1 MNSIYE
7 GCAGLDAD
15 GEIDDSQDTFS
26 GVAPDGPFVAYDSD
40 TDTSCALAASGGVTC
55 WGYDA
60 YGETEAPSGTFA
72 SISVGTYHVCA
83 ITDDGFMTC
92 WGQADS
98 GATTP
103 PSE

>member
-1 MNSIYE
+1 MDFDNQ
-7 GCAGLDAD
+7 CL
-15 GEIDDSQDTFS
+15 
-26 GVAPDGPFVAYDSD
+26 SD